1 MAGAVARLTAR
12 ARATGMRK
20 GVLGTSRMWLAI
32 WAVLT
37 SARLMRRWVGHKPE
51 VVFRQRLQPG
61 DAIMISHEG
70 TIEATPAPFTPAP

>member
-1 MAGAVARLTAR
+1 MAGTIARLTTR

-20 GVLGTSRMWLAI
+20 GVLGTSHGWLAI

-37 SARLMRRWVGHKPE
+37 SARLMRRWLAHKPE

-70 TIEATPAPFTPAP
+70 TIEVTPAR

>member
-1 MAGAVARLTAR
+1 MAGIVGRLTAR

-20 GVLGTSRMWLAI
+20 GVLGTSHTWLTV

-37 SARLMRRWVGHKPE
+37 TARLMRRWVGHKPE

-70 TIEATPAPFTPAP
+70 TVEVTPAQ